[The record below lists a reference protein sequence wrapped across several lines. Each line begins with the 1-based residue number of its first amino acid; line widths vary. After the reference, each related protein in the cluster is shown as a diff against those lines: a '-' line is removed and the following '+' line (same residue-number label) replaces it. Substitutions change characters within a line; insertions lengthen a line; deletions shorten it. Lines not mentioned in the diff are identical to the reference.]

1 MADDMTH
8 LHYYASSLLEV
19 IISNVP
25 IGKNDKD
32 KKAMVSFTDLEESG
46 RLLRTLLT
54 SIRHRGAFSA
64 VYPTYVSLCARL
76 LSSQDPE
83 LNSLPRQWI
92 EVRKKKCKACPL
104 TLSISKTCLVL
115 HQVTSPSPDE
125 VPVFRFV
132 S

>member
-1 MADDMTH
+1 M
-8 LHYYASSLLEV
+8 LSSLLEV

-25 IGKNDKD
+25 IGKDNKD
-32 KKAMVSFTDLEESG
+32 KKAMMSFSEMEESG

-92 EVRKKKCKACPL
+92 EVKEKRR
-104 TLSISKTCLVL
+104 V
-115 HQVTSPSPDE
+115 
-125 VPVFRFV
+125 
-132 S
+132 

>member
-92 EVRKKKCKACPL
+92 EVRKKK
-104 TLSISKTCLVL
+104 V
-115 HQVTSPSPDE
+115 
-125 VPVFRFV
+125 
-132 S
+132 